1 MLLSKKYGC
10 HLARFT
16 HHAQSIIYAST
27 KSDDTI
33 RYLSTHDNQYLRYF
47 KGHGAPVTSL
57 SLCPADDTFLS
68 SSLDNTV
75 RLWDLASPNARGKLN
90 LANPTL
96 TAYDPTATVLA
107 VASPATSSI
116 LLYDLRNYDKAP
128 FTTFDLRD
136 LDTLPHVASSHSGVH
151 PQDWTCLTFSNNGK
165 CLLLGTD
172 SSTGHLLLDA
182 FSGSLRAF
190 LTRHPSHLPFKPS
203 QQRPRYSTLPHGM
216 APPGQGDVC
225 LTPDAKYAVGASGG
239 DKDAAV
245 WDISAAPDSD
255 SQVLRPMAALPC
267 KTRVSLIE
275 WNSCYNMLATAD
287 KEVIMWLPE
296 EHVGTKPP
304 GDESKERRD

>member
-47 KGHGAPVTSL
+47 KGHTSPVTSL
-57 SLCPADDTFLS
+57 SLCPADDTFVS
-68 SSLDNTV
+68 SGLDNTV
-75 RLWDLASPNARGKLN
+75 RLWNLASPNAHGTLN

-128 FTTFDLRD
+128 FTTFDLRE
-136 LDTLPHVASSHSGVH
+136 LDALPHITGSSSGGGAHSR
-151 PQDWTCLTFSNNGK
+151 DWTCLSFSNDGK
-165 CLLLGTD
+165 GLLLGTNA
-172 SSTGHLLLDA
+172 STGHLLLDA

-190 LTRHPSHLPFKPS
+190 MTRHPSHLPLQPAL
-203 QQRPRYSTLPHGM
+203 QR
-216 APPGQGDVC
+216 APPSAATARGSSPLGQGDVC
-225 LTPDAKYAVGASGG
+225 LTPDARYAVGASGG
-239 DKDAAV
+239 ERDAAV
-245 WDISAAPDSD
+245 WDMSVVPDPD
-255 SQVLRPMAALPC
+255 SQVLRPVAALPC
-267 KTRVSLIE
+267 KSRVGVVE
-275 WNSCYNMLATAD
+275 WNPRFNMLATAD
-287 KEVIMWLPE
+287 REVIMWLPE

-304 GDESKERRD
+304 GDESK